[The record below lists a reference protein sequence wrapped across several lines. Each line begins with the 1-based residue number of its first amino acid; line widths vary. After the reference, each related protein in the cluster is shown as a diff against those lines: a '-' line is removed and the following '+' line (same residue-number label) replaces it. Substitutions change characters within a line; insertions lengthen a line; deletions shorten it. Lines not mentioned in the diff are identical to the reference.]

1 MRTRYGRYDGGP
13 DPLAPPVD
21 LAEALDAIGE
31 DVMAGYSPERAMREF
46 LRRGAR
52 DQTGLD
58 DLARRVAER
67 RRELLQRHNLDGTMQ
82 EVRELL
88 DRAVLEERKQL
99 ARALDDDARFAEMRI
114 ENLPP
119 STAAAVSELG
129 DYDWRSPQ
137 AREDYERIKDLLGR
151 ELLDQRFAGMKQALE
166 NATDEDR
173 AAVNEML
180 QDLNRLLEAHRLGED
195 TSDMFRDFMDKHG
208 DFFPENPQNI
218 DELLDALAQR
228 AAAAQRMRN
237 SMTQEQ
243 RDELDALAQQA
254 FGSPELMQSLA
265 QLDDNLQA
273 LRPGEDWGGSERFDG
288 EQGLGL
294 GDGTGVLQDL
304 ADLDDL
310 ADQLSQS
317 YDGARMDDVDLDKL
331 ARQLGDQSAVDAR
344 TLARLEQALRDTGYL
359 RRGSDG
365 QLRLSPKAMRQLGQ
379 ALLRDVA
386 NRMSARQGQRDLRQA
401 GAAGER
407 SGATR
412 EWAFGDTEP
421 WDVTRTVTN
430 AIVRNAAEGRP
441 LTATT
446 NGDPSEP
453 FLSIRDVEVTET
465 EARTQA
471 AVALLVDTSFSMAM
485 DGRWVPMKR
494 TALALHHLIRSRF
507 RGDALQVIG
516 FGRHAQVME
525 IEELTALDAMWD
537 KGTNL
542 HHALLLANRHF
553 RKHPHAQPVL
563 LIVTDGEPTSHLEPD
578 GEVYFAYPPHPL
590 TIAYSVRE
598 LDNAGRLGAQT
609 TFFKLGEDPGLGRF
623 IDQMARRVDGRVVAP
638 ELDDLGAAVVG
649 SYLGSRDP
657 ASHGASYRD
666 WFGADS
672 RFLGLIQLREL
683 AAVAPRAGSCGP
695 TNWQPWPHELASLAP
710 VGATT
715 DGSRGHFCQL
725 VG

>member
-1 MRTRYGRYDGGP
+1 MTRADKHRSRYGRYTGGP

-21 LAEALDAIGE
+21 LAEALDQIGQ

-46 LRRGAR
+46 LRRGSP
-52 DQTGLD
+52 DQRGLD

-67 RRELLQRHNLDGTMQ
+67 RRELLQRHNLDGTLQ

-88 DRAVLEERKQL
+88 DKALLAERKQL
-99 ARALDDDARFAEMRI
+99 ARDVDLDDGDRAFAEMQL
-114 ENLPP
+114 ENLPS
-119 STAAAVSELG
+119 STPAAVSELSS
-129 DYDWRSPQ
+129 YDWRSSE
-137 AREDYERIKDLLGR
+137 ARADYEKIKDLLGR
-151 ELLDQRFAGMKQALE
+151 ELLDQRFAGMKEAME
-166 NATDEDR
+166 NATEEDKAR
-173 AAVNEML
+173 INEML
-180 QDLNRLLEAHRLGED
+180 ADLNRLLESHRLGED
-195 TSDMFRDFMDKHG
+195 TDEQFAEFMDKHG

-218 DELLDALAQR
+218 DELMDALAAR

-243 RDELDALAQQA
+243 RDELDALAAQA
-254 FGSPELMQSLA
+254 FGSPELMQSLSA
-265 QLDDNLQA
+265 LDDNLRA

-304 ADLDDL
+304 AELDDL
-310 ADQLSQS
+310 GEQLSQS
-317 YDGARMDDVDLDKL
+317 YGGARMDDVDLDKL
-331 ARQLGDQSAVDAR
+331 ARQLGDQAAIDAR
-344 TLARLEQALRDTGYL
+344 TLSELERALRDSGYL
-359 RRGSDG
+359 KRTSDG
-365 QLRLSPKAMRQLGQ
+365 QLRLSPKAMRQLGK
-379 ALLRDVA
+379 ALLKDVA
-386 NRMSARQGQRDLRQA
+386 TRLSGRQGNRDMRHA

-412 EWAFGDTEP
+412 EWEFGDTEP

-430 AIVRNAAEGRP
+430 AVVRTAGEGGGFSGGVR
-441 LTATT
+441 LQI
-446 NGDPSEP
+446 G
-453 FLSIRDVEVTET
+453 DVEVMET

-471 AVALLVDTSFSMAM
+471 CVSLLVDTSFSMAM

-494 TALALHHLIRSRF
+494 TALALHHLIKSRF
-507 RGDALQVIG
+507 RGDALQVIS

-525 IEELTALDAMWD
+525 IEELTALDAMYD

-553 RKHPHAQPVL
+553 RKHPNAQPVL

-590 TIAYSVRE
+590 TVAYSVRE

-609 TFFKLGEDPGLGRF
+609 TFFRLGEDPGLARF
-623 IDQMARRVDGRVVAP
+623 IDQMAKRVDGRVVAP

-649 SYLGSRDP
+649 SYLGSRSP
-657 ASHGASYRD
+657 GSTYREHFGD
-666 WFGADS
+666 WFG
-672 RFLGLIQLREL
+672 G
-683 AAVAPRAGSCGP
+683 G
-695 TNWQPWPHELASLAP
+695 
-710 VGATT
+710 
-715 DGSRGHFCQL
+715 RGD
-725 VG
+725 